1 MVSLLISRLPTKL
14 ITRWA
19 VPSVLGAIILLA
31 LLLRVV
37 NVTDNPPGFFADE
50 AALGYNAYTILTSGT
65 DEYGEAW
72 PILFRSFDDYKL
84 GVSVYAAVPFVAVFG
99 LTELAVRL
107 VGVTFGVLAVVT
119 TFLLASAVFKSRAVG
134 LSAAFFL
141 ATLPWHIH
149 YSRTGFGE
157 MVSFLPFLTLGLYL
171 FLRGLE
177 KKELWLASATV
188 LGLTLHTYRSAWVV
202 VPPLVVLLAVM
213 YRRELLANWR
223 IAAYSLALFALI
235 SLPILVHLQTTGLD
249 RSQQAG
255 ILALQL
261 ERSELITTIFEQYRA
276 HFGYGFLFEDG
287 DNWAVTRHYLPG
299 FGHLFK
305 FQIPLML
312 LGLLGIA
319 FRPTRAKVIVVALV
333 LLFPL
338 AGALSDISPISS
350 RSILGTVAAALLTGY
365 GLFVLVNPLSMLN
378 RPYGRAAIGV
388 ALVVILVIAGLSL
401 RSYLDRYHSE
411 YPVLAAGYWGWQE
424 GPQEIIEYYVEHQN
438 EYDQLVMDG
447 EFNGPHIFFK
457 FYGLDECTPGEC
469 TTGNADSYN
478 PELRQLFALRPHNYT
493 DKYEY
498 QTVRE
503 IRYPS
508 GELAFSLNEVV
519 GVREK

>member
-1 MVSLLISRLPTKL
+1 MVPLLTSRLPTKL
-14 ITRWA
+14 VTRWA
-19 VPSVLGAIILLA
+19 VPGVLGAVVVLA

-37 NVTDNPPGFFADE
+37 NVTENPPGFFADE
-50 AALGYNAYTILTSGT
+50 AALGYNAYTLLNSGT
-65 DEYGEAW
+65 DEYGEPW

-84 GVSVYAAVPFVAVFG
+84 GISVYAAVPFVAVFG

-107 VGVTFGVLAVVT
+107 VGVSFGVLAVIT
-119 TFLLASAVFKSRAVG
+119 TFLLASAIFKSRAVG

-171 FLRGLE
+171 FLRGLD
-177 KKELWLASATV
+177 KKELWLASGMV

-202 VPPLVVLLAVM
+202 LPPLILLLGIM

-223 IAAYSLALFALI
+223 FAVYSFAIFMFIA
-235 SLPILVHLQTTGLD
+235 LPILVHLQTTELD
-249 RSQQAG
+249 RSQQSG
-255 ILALQL
+255 ILALEL
-261 ERSELITTIFEQYRA
+261 ERGELISTVIEQYRA
-276 HFGYGFLFEDG
+276 HFTYSFLFEDG
-287 DNWAVTRHYLPG
+287 DNWAITRHYLPG
-299 FGHLFK
+299 VGHLFK

-319 FRPTRAKVIVVALV
+319 FRPTRSKIIIVALV

-338 AGALSDISPISS
+338 AGALSDLSPISS
-350 RSILGTVAAALLTGY
+350 RSILGTVAAALLAGY

-378 RPYGRAAIGV
+378 RPYGRVAIGA
-388 ALVVILVIAGLSL
+388 ALAVILVIAGFSL
-401 RSYLDRYHSE
+401 RSYLDRYHTE
-411 YPVLAAGYWGWQE
+411 YPVLSAGYWGWQE
-424 GPQEIIEYYVEHQN
+424 GPQEIIEYYVDHQD
-438 EYDQLVMDG
+438 EYDQLVLDG
-447 EFNGPHIFFK
+447 EFNAPHIFFK
-457 FYGLDECTPGEC
+457 FYALNECTRQTC
-469 TTGNADSYN
+469 TTGNPDSYR

-493 DKYEY
+493 DAYEY
-498 QTVRE
+498 RTVHE

-519 GVREK
+519 GVGEE